1 MEHPVLHYNAGTQ
14 MDSVRIAII
23 EDEVGAKEHLASCI
37 NDFFNS
43 EGMPFLFSN
52 PYATCFIF
60 Q

>member
-1 MEHPVLHYNAGTQ
+1 MLHYNAGTQ